1 MILAKQHNSGLLAV
15 TDHAGTLLG
24 LDDDRPIINRVLKR
38 RITIWEEY
46 VCKQI
51 SHAKT
56 SQQNVRRHK
65 WSYMHTGMLEQSN
78 KALKPDDSGP
88 Q

>member
-15 TDHAGTLLG
+15 TDHPGILLG
-24 LDDDRPIINRVLKR
+24 PDDDRPINRVLKR
-38 RITIWEEY
+38 RVTFWEEY

-56 SQQNVRRHK
+56 SQQNVRWHK
-65 WSYMHTGMLEQSN
+65 LSYMHTGMLEQSD
-78 KALKPDDSGP
+78 KALKLDDSGP